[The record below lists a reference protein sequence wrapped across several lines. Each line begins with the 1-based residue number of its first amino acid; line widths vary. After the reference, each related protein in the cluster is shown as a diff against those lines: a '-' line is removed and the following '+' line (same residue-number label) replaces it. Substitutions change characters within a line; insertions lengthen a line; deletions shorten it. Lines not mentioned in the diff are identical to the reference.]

1 MDNERKIPKQAFDSE
16 YMTEFLRE
24 VKFLTEKGIKYS
36 FVKKTRDYGIS
47 QYKYKKT
54 PALFAALVEFYA
66 IINAERAVKKTNKEK
81 YAKGGFVS
89 KEDIQVDKLPHES
102 LIISPEQLKKA
113 QEILE
118 KAVQQGVIKNG
129 IDVTDLKTEEVTV
142 TIEKDDTI

>member
-66 IINAERAVKKTNKEK
+66 IINAERAVRKTNKEK

-89 KEDIQVDKLPHES
+89 KEDIQVNKLPQES
-102 LIISPEQLKKA
+102 LISPEQLKKA

-118 KAVQQGVIKNG
+118 TAVKQGVIQTG
-129 IDVTDLKTEEVTV
+129 IGIADLQTQEVTV
-142 TIEKDDTI
+142 TIEKDDTV

>member
-1 MDNERKIPKQAFDSE
+1 MDNERKLPKQAFDSE

-24 VKFLTEKGIKYS
+24 VRFLTDKGIQYT

-66 IINAERAVKKTNKEK
+66 TLEAEKNVRKKKFN
-81 YAKGGFVS
+81 KGGLV
-89 KEDIQVDKLPHES
+89 KEMPKPVGDD
-102 LIISPEQLKKA
+102 IISPAQIKKA

-118 KAVQQGVIKNG
+118 KAVQHNIINPG
-129 IDVTDLKTEEVTV
+129 IVVSDKTAEL
-142 TIEKDDTI
+142 TIDIQKDDTL

>member
-1 MDNERKIPKQAFDSE
+1 MDNERKLPKQAFDSE

-24 VKFLTEKGIKYS
+24 VRFLTDKGIQYT

-66 IINAERAVKKTNKEK
+66 TLEAEKNVRKKKFN
-81 YAKGGFVS
+81 KGGLVRY
-89 KEDIQVDKLPHES
+89 EDIPKPAGDDV
-102 LIISPEQLKKA
+102 ISPAQIKKA

-118 KAVQQGVIKNG
+118 KAVQQNIIKTG
-129 IDVTDLKTEEVTV
+129 IDVTDLKTAEL
-142 TIEKDDTI
+142 TIDIQKDDTL

>member
-24 VKFLTEKGIKYS
+24 VKFLSEKGIKYS

-47 QYKYKKT
+47 QYKYKKS

-66 IINAERAVKKTNKEK
+66 ILDAERAVRKANREK
-81 YAKGGFVS
+81 AKGGLVPYE
-89 KEDIQVDKLPHES
+89 KVQMNKTVADV
-102 LIISPEQLKKA
+102 ISPEQLKKA

-118 KAVQQGVIKNG
+118 KAVQQGVIQTA
-129 IDVTDLKTEEVTV
+129 VTDLKSDE
-142 TIEKDDTI
+142 ISNEKDDTV

>member
-1 MDNERKIPKQAFDSE
+1 MDNERKIPTQAFDSE

-24 VKFLTEKGIKYS
+24 VKFLSEKGIKYS

-47 QYKYKKT
+47 QYKYKKSPT
-54 PALFAALVEFYA
+54 LFAALVEFYA
-66 IINAERAVKKTNKEK
+66 ILDAERAVRKANREK
-81 YAKGGFVS
+81 AKGGLV
-89 KEDIQVDKLPHES
+89 PHEKVQMNKTVDDV
-102 LIISPEQLKKA
+102 ISPEQLKKA

-129 IDVTDLKTEEVTV
+129 IDVTNLKTEEVTV

>member
-1 MDNERKIPKQAFDSE
+1 MDNKRKLPKQAFDSE

-24 VKFLTEKGIKYS
+24 VKFLTEKGIQYT

-66 IINAERAVKKTNKEK
+66 ILEAEKNVRKKKFN
-81 YAKGGFVS
+81 KGGLV
-89 KEDIQVDKLPHES
+89 KEMPKPAGDD
-102 LIISPEQLKKA
+102 IISPAQIKKA

-118 KAVQQGVIKNG
+118 KAVQQNVIKQG
-129 IDVTDLKTEEVTV
+129 IDVSDLQTEEITIN
-142 TIEKDDTI
+142 IEKDDTL

>member
-24 VKFLTEKGIKYS
+24 VKFLSEKGIKYS

-47 QYKYKKT
+47 QYKYKKS

-66 IINAERAVKKTNKEK
+66 ILDAERAVRKANKEK
-81 YAKGGFVS
+81 AKGGLVPYE
-89 KEDIQVDKLPHES
+89 KVQMNKTVDDF
-102 LIISPEQLKKA
+102 ISPEQLKKA

>member
-24 VKFLTEKGIKYS
+24 VKFLTEKGIKYT
-36 FVKKTRDYGIS
+36 FVRKTRDYGIS

-66 IINAERAVKKTNKEK
+66 TLNAERTVRQELK
-81 YAKGGFVS
+81 KGGLV
-89 KEDIQVDKLPHES
+89 PHKKVPSPTAGGEV
-102 LIISPEQLKKA
+102 IISPEQLKKA

-118 KAVQQGVIKNG
+118 KAVQQNIIANETIKPAEIKDEG
-129 IDVTDLKTEEVTV
+129 RIVM
-142 TIEKDDTI
+142 DDTV